1 MDSSGFNRLAVWSG
15 LLILVLL
22 PGLDVL
28 AQAPSD
34 VVGTWHGTLSV
45 GANDLRMVVHI
56 ETAGDS
62 LTATMDSPDQGATG
76 IPVQEVSV
84 SADSLS
90 LDVSVV
96 NGRFEGVVGSEGQ
109 VIEGTWTQNGQSFPL
124 TLERGDVERAEL
136 QRPQTPEPPYPYD
149 TTNVSF
155 RNEEAGITLAGT
167 LSLPEGEG
175 PHPAVVL
182 VSGSGSQ
189 DRRSV
194 VAGHA
199 LFRVVADHL
208 TRQGIAVFRYDE
220 RGVGAST
227 GTFSSA
233 TTEDLAADVRAIVE
247 GLSERSDLGPL
258 GVYGHSEGGIVA
270 PLVAR
275 ELDTVEFLVLLAPPG
290 VPGVELIPEQVAQI
304 TRANGTPAE
313 QVDSIQSVQRRIVST
328 VAEAP
333 DSTAAAHQLKELLS
347 ELGGSGGQVE
357 RQIEQLT
364 RSWYRSFL
372 TLDPAP
378 ALRDVEVP
386 VLVLFGENDLQVPPG
401 QNRPPVEAAL
411 RANTRDEV
419 TVKTISGVNHLF
431 QPSDTG
437 LPNEYQS
444 IDTTMAPEVLE
455 IISDWIL
462 GRVGDK

>member
-34 VVGTWHGTLSV
+34 VVGTWHGTLTV

-96 NGRFEGVVGSEGQ
+96 NGRFEGVVSSEGQ

-149 TTNVSF
+149 TTNVSL

-247 GLSERSDLGPL
+247 GLSERSDLGSL

-275 ELDTVEFLVLLAPPG
+275 ELDTVEFLVLLVPPG
-290 VPGVELIPEQVAQI
+290 VPGVELIPEQAAQI
-304 TRANGTPAE
+304 TRANGRPAE
-313 QVDSIQSVQRRIVST
+313 QVDSIRTLQRRIVST

-347 ELGGSGGQVE
+347 ELDGSGGQVE

-378 ALRDVEVP
+378 ALRDVDVP

-455 IISDWIL
+455 SISDWML

>member
-1 MDSSGFNRLAVWSG
+1 MNLSRFNWLAVWSG
-15 LLILVLL
+15 LLVLGFL
-22 PGLDVL
+22 PGLNGF
-28 AQAPSD
+28 AQVPSE
-34 VVGTWHGTLSV
+34 VVGTWHGTLTV

-56 ETAGDS
+56 ETTSDS

-76 IPVQEVSV
+76 IPVEKVAV
-84 SADSLS
+84 AGDSLS
-90 LDVSVV
+90 LQVSVV
-96 NGRFEGVVGSEGQ
+96 NGRFDGEVRSED

-124 TLERGDVERAEL
+124 TLERGDVETAERH
-136 QRPQTPEPPYPYD
+136 RPQTPEPPYPYD
-149 TTNVSF
+149 TTNVRV
-155 RNEEAGITLAGT
+155 RNEGAGITLAGT
-167 LSLPEGEG
+167 LSLPDGEG

-182 VSGSGSQ
+182 VSGSGPQ

-194 VAGHA
+194 VAGHE

-247 GLSERSDLGPL
+247 ELSDRSDLGPL
-258 GVYGHSEGGIVA
+258 GVYGHSEGGVVA

-275 ELDTVEFLVLLAPPG
+275 GLDTVEFLVLLAPPG

-304 TRANGTPAE
+304 TRANGAPVE
-313 QVDSIQSVQRRIVST
+313 QVDSVRSVQRRVVST
-328 VAEAP
+328 VAQAP
-333 DSTAAAHQLKELLS
+333 DSTAAAHQLSDLLAEFGVS
-347 ELGGSGGQVE
+347 GSRAD

-364 RSWYRSFL
+364 QPWYRSFL
-372 TLDPAP
+372 TLDPVS
-378 ALRDVEVP
+378 ALQDVDVP
-386 VLVLFGENDLQVPPG
+386 VLVLFGENDLQVPPA

-411 RANTRDEV
+411 GADTRDDV
-419 TVKTISGVNHLF
+419 TVETISGMNHLF

-437 LPNEYQS
+437 LPSEYQS
-444 IDTTMAPEVLE
+444 IDTTMAPKVLE
-455 IISDWIL
+455 TLSDWVL
-462 GRVGDK
+462 SLESDK